1 MRTIR
6 MLTRAVLL
14 LAIAA
19 LALPAFAQE
28 DACWNKFGEWDAETS
43 ECRFRNSY
51 ELTLNYPLE
60 LTLRHPAIETAIDDL
75 IRSERSMF
83 FTFVT
88 EDLGLYNSFGP
99 WVQYIDYELYQFNED
114 IISIVFTIS
123 EYTGGAHPNSYFQT
137 LTFDVRDGSTLA
149 LFDLFQEEFNPMPL
163 LSSIVQERLTAQ
175 MGDMADVA
183 WIADGT
189 GEDPTNYMNF
199 AIAADELIFFFPP
212 YQVAAYAAGPQE
224 VRIPLADLQV
234 ILAPPFFR

>member
-51 ELTLNYPLE
+51 ELTLSYPLE

-175 MGDMADVA
+175 MADMADVS